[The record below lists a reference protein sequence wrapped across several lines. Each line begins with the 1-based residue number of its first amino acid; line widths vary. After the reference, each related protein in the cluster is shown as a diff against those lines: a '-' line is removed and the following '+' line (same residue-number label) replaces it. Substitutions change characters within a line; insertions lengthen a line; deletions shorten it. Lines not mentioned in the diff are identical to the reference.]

1 MPPQRLSEKV
11 TIEKKND
18 KNTELQF
25 WPNSEGVFNKSS
37 RGIITEN

>member
-1 MPPQRLSEKV
+1 MPPQRLYEKV
-11 TIEKKND
+11 QLKKND

-25 WPNSEGVFNKSS
+25 WPNSERMFNKSS